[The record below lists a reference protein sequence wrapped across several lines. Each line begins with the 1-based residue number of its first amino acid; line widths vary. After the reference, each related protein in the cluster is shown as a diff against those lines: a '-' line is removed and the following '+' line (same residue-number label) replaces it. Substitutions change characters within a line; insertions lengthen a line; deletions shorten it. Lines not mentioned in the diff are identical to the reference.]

1 MANPKYQLK
10 NSSSTQVYWVLFAK
24 NGEPIL
30 KSEMYNSKQGAMVG
44 IHSSKNNVADRN
56 FDKRTAVNDQ
66 YYFNQV
72 ATNGEIIGT
81 SETYTT
87 TASRDNGIASVKRDA
102 PVATIEDATVNAY

>member
-10 NSSSTQVYWVLFAK
+10 NSTDSKVYWVLFAS

-56 FDKRTAVNDQ
+56 FDKRTATNGQ
-66 YYFNQV
+66 FYFNQV
-72 ATNGEIIGT
+72 ATNGEVIGT
-81 SETYTT
+81 SENYTT
-87 TASRDNGIASVKRDA
+87 TQARDNGITAVKRDA
-102 PVATIEDATVNAY
+102 PVAVIEDATVNAY

>member
-10 NSSSTQVYWVLFAK
+10 NSSNNQVYWILFAS

-44 IHSSKNNVADRN
+44 IHSSKSNIADRN
-56 FDKRTAVNDQ
+56 FDKRTAMNGQ

-72 ATNGEIIGT
+72 ATNGQIIGT

-87 TASRDNGIASVKRDA
+87 AWARDNGIAAVKRDA
-102 PVATIEDATVNAY
+102 PVAAIEDATVNAY

>member
-1 MANPKYQLK
+1 MSTSKYKIK
-10 NSSSTQVYWVLFAK
+10 NSTNSQTFWVLIAS

-44 IHSSKNNVADRN
+44 IYSSKNNVADTN
-56 FDKRTAVNDQ
+56 FDKRTATNGQ

-72 ATNGEIIGT
+72 ASNGEIIGT

-87 TASRDNGIASVKRDA
+87 AQARDNGIAAVKREA
-102 PVATIEDATVNAY
+102 PVATIEDATVNTF